1 MEWATLV
8 WMGGMTVIA
17 VAVERRTSRLEKK
30 LDERQNKTRDA
41 QRSPINP
48 IAPRCNAINAVIAS
62 MAARARPSTQQRAE
76 QRAEQGAAR
85 MNEAH
90 SPRPSRSLARASG
103 SDRGMSAKRSMKTTV
118 DAE

>member
-41 QRSPINP
+41 AKVPYQPDSSAMQR
-48 IAPRCNAINAVIAS
+48 
-62 MAARARPSTQQRAE
+62 ARARPSTQQRAE